1 VPKYCPLLHQKSH
14 KRSELVVTPL
24 LEWQEFPTNS
34 LWMAA
39 GLPEPQ
45 QWVEDGGD
53 SSPVQA
59 AELQGPV
66 RDLPE
71 LHYGILAAHLVLAV
85 IEMPLHRGK
94 MEPVHFFS
102 LRWNLDLYW
111 EVANNLAWN
120 FNFIAALFP

>member
-1 VPKYCPLLHQKSH
+1 
-14 KRSELVVTPL
+14 
-24 LEWQEFPTNS
+24 
-34 LWMAA
+34 MAA